1 MGVMR
6 SSLKW
11 LVLIP
16 LVLAACAP
24 RVSKRGPQVAVE
36 PTPVAP
42 QAAPVVAA
50 AEPAPSAEVAAAPVA
65 AEAPP
70 PAWKPAPQ
78 AVASAESTEAEEDDA
93 AAGAPEAAPAKATKR
108 TYYAYSDAEIAALR
122 KQSAEFRKLDQQLK
136 VCAAKS
142 AEAIERREE
151 IPTEIAKI
159 RMSKGGLTPE
169 KERKIDKLK
178 AEQARLKS
186 ADRGQCSALEDR
198 LTAMLQSTYDTSET
212 AMY

>member
-1 MGVMR
+1 M
-6 SSLKW
+6 
-11 LVLIP
+11 
-16 LVLAACAP
+16 AA
-24 RVSKRGPQVAVE
+24 
-36 PTPVAP
+36 T
-42 QAAPVVAA
+42 
-50 AEPAPSAEVAAAPVA
+50 EPAASAEVASTPAA

-78 AVASAESTEAEEDDA
+78 AVASAETTEAEEDDA
-93 AAGAPEAAPAKATKR
+93 SAGAPEATPAKATKR

-186 ADRGQCSALEDR
+186 ADHGQCSALEDR